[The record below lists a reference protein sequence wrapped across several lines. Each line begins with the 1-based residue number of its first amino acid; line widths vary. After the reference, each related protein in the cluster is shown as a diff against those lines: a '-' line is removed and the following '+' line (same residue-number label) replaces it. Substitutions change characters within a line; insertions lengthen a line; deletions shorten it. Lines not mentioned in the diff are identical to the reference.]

1 MIWIRIGETNLI
13 FPDEESMLRVLKSAG
28 IGLEE
33 ITVVDKRE

>member
-28 IGLEE
+28 IRLED
-33 ITVVDKRE
+33 ITVVEKRE